1 MAFPPMDASFLVDG
15 MTGLPTPPVAPVAP
29 VAPPMAAPVLD
40 DPMDPS
46 ALGLSPVGP
55 APERPTLG
63 GQKPDSLAQIV
74 RLAML
79 GLAAGMGPGRG
90 TGLAQ
95 GMVLADQRRQQQ
107 QLQQDR
113 IALQDY
119 QIARSDWEQQQRQ
132 AAQEADRRG
141 RVLMSALSNLERDLD
156 ATKSSADAERVY
168 QMYGAALSAQGY
180 RGYDPESLKRKF
192 KNPDRKARAMK
203 VVDAYM
209 KNPVWVKVYESDP
222 DAALEA
228 TVDLDGVGM
237 TMREAMQI
245 AGSGLIGKDGKAIT
259 PRTPPKADTRSIQVR
274 AADALARGDR
284 DEYNRLIQLERDFSA
299 AGRAPAGGGSAP
311 SVGSFE
317 DYVRRAYGANP
328 TAEQIVDARRKYQGQ
343 DGSADG
349 GTLPPRVQQRVDAKG
364 KEFNAQPVVKRVQL
378 MAEAVQFADSLS
390 PTTTNPADDQALIYA
405 FAKAM
410 DPESVVREGEYATV
424 QKYAQSWA
432 TTYGFNAA
440 RIFSNTP
447 FLTPQARENM
457 KTTIRA
463 KYQSV
468 LPSYRNVRRNYV
480 AQVDGIIGR
489 PGAGN
494 DWIVD
499 YEGGFAAGG
508 GGQVA
513 PAPAGVP
520 SYQEYLNRKRGAR

>member
-1 MAFPPMDASFLVDG
+1 MDGGNPMAFPPMDASFLVDG

-228 TVDLDGVGM
+228 TVDLDGVGV
-237 TMREAMQI
+237 TMREAMEI
-245 AGSGLIGKDGKAIT
+245 AGSGMINRKTGKALVPPAKPT
-259 PRTPPKADTRSIQVR
+259 PRPKQIFVTRGGRVVPIEEGTAQPGDVPYDPVAARQGAGGDGGKRPKQIFVVRNGVVTPIEEGTAQPGDRPYSASSANPQAADDAQATYGQERGRRIVESIDELLPQVSRWTVGISGALLGNVPESEARSFRAQLDTLKSNIAFNELTEMR
-274 AADALARGDR
+274 AASKTGGALGNVSDTETRLLQNALGALDQAQSPNDFAR
-284 DEYNRLIQLERDFSA
+284 QLRKIRASLLRWEEAKKKAGVVPMASHSGESSG
-299 AGRAPAGGGSAP
+299 AGR
-311 SVGSFE
+311 SV
-317 DYVRRAYGANP
+317 
-328 TAEQIVDARRKYQGQ
+328 
-343 DGSADG
+343 
-349 GTLPPRVQQRVDAKG
+349 
-364 KEFNAQPVVKRVQL
+364 
-378 MAEAVQFADSLS
+378 
-390 PTTTNPADDQALIYA
+390 
-405 FAKAM
+405 
-410 DPESVVREGEYATV
+410 TV
-424 QKYAQSWA
+424 
-432 TTYGFNAA
+432 
-440 RIFSNTP
+440 
-447 FLTPQARENM
+447 
-457 KTTIRA
+457 
-463 KYQSV
+463 
-468 LPSYRNVRRNYV
+468 
-480 AQVDGIIGR
+480 
-489 PGAGN
+489 
-494 DWIVD
+494 
-499 YEGGFAAGG
+499 
-508 GGQVA
+508 GGQTF
-513 PAPAGVP
+513 GVQVIP
-520 SYQEYLNRKRGAR
+520 

>member
-1 MAFPPMDASFLVDG
+1 MDGGNLMAFPPMDASFLVDG
-15 MTGLPTPPVAPVAP
+15 MTGLPTPAVAPVAP

-113 IALQDY
+113 LALQDY
-119 QIARSDWEQQQRQ
+119 QNARSDWEQQQRQ

-168 QMYGAALSAQGY
+168 QMYGAALSSQGY

-284 DEYNRLIQLERDFSA
+284 GEYDRLIQLERDFSA

-328 TAEQIVDARRKYQGQ
+328 TAQQIVQARREYGASDDKPQTPKDPTEGERKAAGFYGQ
-343 DGSADG
+343 M
-349 GTLPPRVQQRVDAKG
+349 DAAIK
-364 KEFNAQPVVKRVQL
+364 L
-378 MAEAVQFADSLS
+378 MDSLEGS
-390 PTTTNPADDQALIYA
+390 LSESELYQIQSLPQEGLIGAINRGRLSENAKRYVRALEQFTESRLRPVSGAAIADTEYERDRRTYARQYDETPTLAADRKAARRQALSA
-405 FAKAM
+405 LRSMAGRAAPGEASPDALTP
-410 DPESVVREGEYATV
+410 DPVGASALDKLNQRG
-424 QKYAQSWA
+424 
-432 TTYGFNAA
+432 AA
-440 RIFSNTP
+440 RGG
-447 FLTPQARENM
+447 
-457 KTTIRA
+457 
-463 KYQSV
+463 
-468 LPSYRNVRRNYV
+468 RRR
-480 AQVDGIIGR
+480 D
-489 PGAGN
+489 
-494 DWIVD
+494 
-499 YEGGFAAGG
+499 
-508 GGQVA
+508 
-513 PAPAGVP
+513 
-520 SYQEYLNRKRGAR
+520 GARTDTAE